1 MKVMTTISLTLLSA
15 TLLLANPY
23 QNKEENRAE
32 ILKIGNE
39 VSVDLLKTLGKNLKG
54 HMQKGGPIDAAQ
66 FCSTSALSITDDIS
80 NKYGKEITVKR
91 ISLKYRSPVNK
102 PSASEQVVLDSLESL
117 NANGVELPKFLLQEN
132 GATIKYYKPLSIN
145 KGVCLKCHG
154 TVNNPKLKKYLSD
167 TYPEDKAM
175 GYKMGD
181 LRGAV
186 VVEIKR

>member
-1 MKVMTTISLTLLSA
+1 MKFITSMSLTLLSA

-23 QNKEENRAE
+23 QSKEENKAE
-32 ILKIGNE
+32 VLKIGHE
-39 VSVDLLKTLGKNLKG
+39 VSVDLLKTLGKNLKS
-54 HMQKGGPIDAAQ
+54 HMKAGGPIDAAQ
-66 FCSTSALSITDDIS
+66 FCSTQALSITDGIS

-102 PSASEQVVLDSLESL
+102 PSTQEAKVLSALQSLSD
-117 NANGVELPKFLLQEN
+117 NSVELPAYLLQRE
-132 GATIKYYKPLSIN
+132 GDSIKYYKPLSIN

-154 TVNNPKLKKYLSD
+154 DVGNPKLKKYLSE
-167 TYPEDKAM
+167 TYPKDRAL
-175 GYKMGD
+175 GYSMGD